1 MRSFLILVLLLALSI
16 VAFFANVAFGAS
28 PITFSDLWSVLFSN
42 NFDPILGQI
51 IYDLRLPRAITA
63 VVAGVALSLAGL
75 VMQTVFRNP
84 LAGPYVLGV
93 SSGASLG
100 VALVLLL
107 GFGSMGILPAA
118 TLGSLMVMLVVVF
131 AARRTVN
138 TVSLL
143 VIGLMIGY
151 LVDSLVS
158 LMIHFGDPER
168 LASYVGWGF
177 GSFSRCRGADLLSFS
192 SITIIAT
199 LAILPSLKYLNNILL
214 GEESARSLGFSLAKH
229 RVWVL
234 TMASALAAAA
244 TVYCGPIGFLGLV
257 VPHLARHFFRTADHR
272 ILIPAV
278 MLIGSTMAL
287 FSGWVV
293 NLPTKGGALPL
304 NAITAFL
311 GGPVVLWA
319 MLKSPRG
326 VDG

>member
-1 MRSFLILVLLLALSI
+1 MRNFLLLVLLLTLSL
-16 VAFFANVAFGAS
+16 VAFFANVAFGS
-28 PITFSDLWSVLFSN
+28 STIPLSDIVSVLWGSN
-42 NFDPILGQI
+42 SDPILQQI
-51 IYDLRLPRAITA
+51 VFDLRLPRAITA
-63 VVAGVALSLAGL
+63 VLAGVSLALAGL

-100 VALVLLL
+100 VAVVLLL
-107 GFGSMGILPAA
+107 GVGTLGILPAA
-118 TLGSLMVMLVVVF
+118 TMGSLGVMLIVVL

-151 LVDSLVS
+151 LVDSVVS
-158 LMIHFGDPER
+158 IMIHFGDPER
-168 LASYVGWGF
+168 LSAYVGWGF
-177 GSFSRCRGADLLSFS
+177 GSFSRCRGWDLYLFLGVAS
-192 SITIIAT
+192 AA
-199 LAILPSLKYLNNILL
+199 LLGILPSLKYLNNILL
-214 GEESARSLGFSLAKH
+214 GEESARSLGFAVARH

-257 VPHLARHFFRTADHR
+257 VPHLARHFFRTSDHR

-293 NLPTKGGALPL
+293 NLPTAGGALPL
-304 NAITAFL
+304 NAVTSFL

-326 VDG
+326 IDG